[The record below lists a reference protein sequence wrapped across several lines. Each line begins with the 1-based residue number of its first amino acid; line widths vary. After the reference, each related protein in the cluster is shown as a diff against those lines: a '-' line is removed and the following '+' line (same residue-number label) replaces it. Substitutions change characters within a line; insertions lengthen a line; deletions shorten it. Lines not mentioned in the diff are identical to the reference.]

1 VEITRQITKHN
12 YLVMDIADL
21 PRIIKEAFYLAKSG
35 RPGPVLVD
43 VPKDIQ
49 QQLATPDWNQP
60 MALRSYMSR
69 LAMPPQD
76 KQLHSVIEAIKHAKK
91 PVLYFGGGCIDSAH
105 ELREFVDKTGI
116 PCSSTFM
123 GIGVVPTPHKQHLN
137 MLGMH
142 GTVYANY
149 AVDQADLLLAF
160 GVRFDDRVTGK
171 LEEFAKHATI
181 VHVDIDAAEIHK
193 NKHAH
198 IPVCAD
204 VKPTLAAL
212 NRLLEVE
219 DVAPHFQAW
228 RDELD
233 AKRVEFPMRFPQ
245 RENLIVPEYAISVLG
260 EETGGSAIITTGV
273 GQHQMWAAQWYPYMH
288 PRTWISSGG
297 LGSMGFGL
305 PAALGCA
312 AAFDG
317 KDGRPKAVVVDI
329 DGDGS
334 FLMNCQELATIAV
347 EKLDVKILLINNQHL
362 GMVMQWEDRF
372 YKANRAHTYLGRRE
386 GEFHETNNE
395 ADIYPNFVMMA
406 ESFGVPARRILRKDD
421 VRAAIREMLDT
432 PGPYLLEVITPHVE
446 HVLPM
451 IPGGGTFKEII
462 TQGDGGDQY

>member
-1 VEITRQITKHN
+1 
-12 YLVMDIADL
+12 
-21 PRIIKEAFYLAKSG
+21 
-35 RPGPVLVD
+35 
-43 VPKDIQ
+43 
-49 QQLATPDWNQP
+49 
-60 MALRSYMSR
+60 
-69 LAMPPQD
+69 
-76 KQLHSVIEAIKHAKK
+76 
-91 PVLYFGGGCIDSAH
+91 
-105 ELREFVDKTGI
+105 
-116 PCSSTFM
+116 
-123 GIGVVPTPHKQHLN
+123 
-137 MLGMH
+137 
-142 GTVYANY
+142 
-149 AVDQADLLLAF
+149 
-160 GVRFDDRVTGK
+160 VRFDDRVTGK